1 MKAFGWTLDELN
13 LACVRASHQA
23 DNDFRLADWAVVSQ
37 RSRHGNQTISFR
49 VELAKGGARL
59 KLRNPTLPNVLY
71 PNCVTVNY
79 QFNGT
84 PRGGGGLCW
93 HAFGHVFRAMFDIHP
108 KGKIRTGHADYDDW
122 AHFVANTDQARQT
135 MPRNCECHLTGKGI
149 FHNE

>member
-1 MKAFGWTLDELN
+1 MKAFGWTLDELH

-23 DNDFRLADWAVVSQ
+23 GNDFEIAHWETVSK
-37 RSRHGNQTISFR
+37 RSRWGNQTIEFR

-59 KLRNPTLPNVLY
+59 KLRNPTLPHVLY

-79 QFNGT
+79 QFDGS

-93 HAFGHVFRAMFDIHP
+93 HGFGHVFRALFDIHP
-108 KGKIRTGHADYDDW
+108 EGRLRTGNADYENSDD
-122 AHFVANTDQARQT
+122 FIRQTDRARQT

-149 FHNE
+149 FHDE